1 MSEVTAHLAGPVD
14 LRLDALAKVAAMLEW
29 PHGLRWQL
37 GVRLGKAPLVEV
49 VKAPPGTSG

>member
-1 MSEVTAHLAGPVD
+1 VSEVTARLAGPVD

-49 VKAPPGTSG
+49 VTAPPGTSG